1 MSRITKKEN
10 LNDLLKM
17 ILNNQNE
24 RSSELGKDELIQKV
38 ESGQVR
44 LVPNWQL
51 WVFVI
56 SVIFAVGGTYA
67 NFNSRINSAE
77 INIEDLKAKETIRA
91 VKEIDIKITRDKQWH
106 EIQMNMK
113 NICKALKIPYEK
125 ID

>member
-1 MSRITKKEN
+1 
-10 LNDLLKM
+10 M